1 MARDTNIIVI
11 SGRLT
16 RDPENRI
23 TGAGK
28 AVCNFSIACNDSDE
42 KVNFFDCQAWEKTAE
57 IITEYCK
64 KGNKILITGRIN
76 QQRWDDD
83 NGVKHQ
89 KNVINIQ
96 SFEFMGGKKE
106 ESNSST
112 SDKVQNE
119 FNGTE
124 DDIGF

>member
-16 RDPENRI
+16 RDPEIRY
-23 TGAGK
+23 TKESK

-57 IITEYCK
+57 IINEYCK

-83 NGVKHQ
+83 NGGKHQ

-96 SFEFMGGKKE
+96 SFEFMGGKKSE
-106 ESNSST
+106 NSN
-112 SDKVQNE
+112 
-119 FNGTE
+119 
-124 DDIGF
+124 DDEIGF

>member
-16 RDPENRI
+16 RDPESR
-23 TGAGK
+23 TTKEGK
-28 AVCNFSIACNDSDE
+28 AVCSFSIACNDSDE

-83 NGVKHQ
+83 NGGKHQ

-106 ESNSST
+106 DEKPQSNNT
-112 SDKVQNE
+112 PDPENIE
-119 FNGTE
+119 EIPF
-124 DDIGF
+124 